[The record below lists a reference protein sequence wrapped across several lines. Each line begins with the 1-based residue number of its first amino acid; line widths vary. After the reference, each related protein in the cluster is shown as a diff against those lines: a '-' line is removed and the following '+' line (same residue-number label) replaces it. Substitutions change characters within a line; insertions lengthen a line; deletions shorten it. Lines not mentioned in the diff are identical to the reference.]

1 MTLFCQEFRHEVRQG
16 TRAFGVAFSFHL
28 GGSEIMFVVHL
39 GGSEIM
45 FVERMRV
52 VCEGR
57 KNKTV

>member
-1 MTLFCQEFRHEVRQG
+1 MTLFCKEIRHEVRQG

-28 GGSEIMFVVHL
+28 GGSEIMFV
-39 GGSEIM
+39 G
-45 FVERMRV
+45 RMR